1 LITRALQRGEERAPG
16 LRQAH
21 GWFREIA
28 QHLEPTPDPITGD
41 LPTGA
46 QVRERVERDLAEMG
60 RRRAHLPEW
69 LRQPVEQFQ
78 TILLRLGEYLYRCY
92 DVPGL
97 PRTDN
102 DLEQFYRRVKATE
115 RRITGHRRS
124 DAFVVRMGGFAVY
137 AIAARGLKDS
147 TLLSHLAGV
156 SPKQWQAEREAL
168 HSIQERQTKMRRFR
182 LHREAYLADLETRW
196 DQLSEAK
203 PP

>member
-1 LITRALQRGEERAPG
+1 MITRALQRGEERAPG

-21 GWFREIA
+21 GWFRAIA
-28 QHLEPTPDPITGD
+28 RHLEPTPDPITGD

-46 QVRERVERDLAEMG
+46 QVRERVERDLTEMDA
-60 RRRAHLPEW
+60 RRAHLPAW
-69 LRQPVEQFQ
+69 LQQPVEQFQ
-78 TILLRLGEYLYRCY
+78 TILQRLGDYLYRCY

-137 AIAARGLKDS
+137 AIAARGLAE
-147 TLLSHLAGV
+147 TTVQSHLAAV
-156 SPKQWQAEREAL
+156 PPTQWQAQREAL
-168 HSIQERQTKMRRFR
+168 RSIQERQTKMRRFR
-182 LHREAYLADLETRW
+182 LHRAAYLADLEARW
-196 DQLSEAK
+196 DQLTETR